1 MHTPSPHANST
12 PAPPRPRIIQGGMGI
27 AVSSWQLARA
37 VASAG
42 QSGVASGTAI
52 DTVVVRE
59 LQQGDPH
66 GRLDSLRDSPE
77 QGIVAYVR
85 GAFFVEGGMEAGT
98 PEQLLPMRRF
108 QR

>member
-1 MHTPSPHANST
+1 
-12 PAPPRPRIIQGGMGI
+12 MGI

-42 QSGVASGTAI
+42 QIGVVSATAI

-66 GRLDSLRDSPE
+66 GRLAL
-77 QGIVAYVR
+77 
-85 GAFFVEGGMEAGT
+85 EAGISSIADRLRWART
-98 PEQLLPMRRF
+98 VRARLNDLGEEK
-108 QR
+108 

>member
-42 QSGVASGTAI
+42 QIGVVSATAI

-66 GRLDSLRDSPE
+66 GRLDSLRDYPDQE
-77 QGIVAYVR
+77 IVAYLAD
-85 GAFFVEGGMEAGT
+85 AFFVEGGIDAGN
-98 PEQLLPMRRF
+98 PRQIVSAGVHI
-108 QR
+108 